1 MMPLVMAA
9 AGEIHTIKTVG
20 GEGKKR
26 RFLEGLGFVPGAEVV
41 VLSKSSGSGSLIV
54 GIKGSRIALDR
65 QAALKILI

>member
-9 AGEIHTIKTVG
+9 AGEIYTIKAVG
-20 GEGKKR
+20 GDGKKR

-41 VLSKSSGSGSLIV
+41 VLSKSSGSLIV

>member
-9 AGEIHTIKTVG
+9 AGEIYTIKAVG

-41 VLSKSSGSGSLIV
+41 VLSKSSGSLIV

>member
-41 VLSKSSGSGSLIV
+41 VLSKSSGSLIV

>member
-9 AGEIHTIKTVG
+9 AGEIHNIKTVG

-41 VLSKSSGSGSLIV
+41 VLSKSSGSLIV

>member
-9 AGEIHTIKTVG
+9 AGEIYTIKAVG
-20 GEGKKR
+20 GEGKQR

-41 VLSKSSGSGSLIV
+41 VLSKSSGSLIV